1 MNKSFLKAAMSDLPN
16 GGLFQGATV
25 NKDEAARQTRNAFLN
40 FFEFFLCLCDQP
52 ENFSR
57 AAPA

>member
-1 MNKSFLKAAMSDLPN
+1 MNKSFLKAATSDLPN

-25 NKDEAARQTRNAFLN
+25 NKDEAARQTRNVFLKI
-40 FFEFFLCLCDQP
+40 FCALCEQP
-52 ENFSR
+52 GNFSR

>member
-25 NKDEAARQTRNAFLN
+25 NKDEAARQTRNVFLN
-40 FFEFFLCLCDQP
+40 FFVPVRPVRKFQP
-52 ENFSR
+52 RGTSVTQ
-57 AAPA
+57 

>member
-25 NKDEAARQTRNAFLN
+25 NKDEAARQTRNAF
-40 FFEFFLCLCDQP
+40 FEFF
-52 ENFSR
+52 
-57 AAPA
+57 